1 MKTSSVGASPS
12 RGNGGTV
19 RRQLLKKLKQS
30 PDGGETLDRRQ
41 LLAALAEL
49 KRGSFDVRLPD
60 GWIGL
65 DGKIADA
72 FNDVVALNQRMSRE
86 LERLRRVVG
95 QEGRIAER
103 ADIGDVG
110 GSWGASIRFVNA
122 LIGDLVHP
130 TSETARVIGAVAKG
144 DLSHTM
150 ALQLDG
156 RALQGEFLRTAK
168 TVNRMLGRMKEPTA
182 PRSPTA
188 RSSSRHARWTS

>member
-103 ADIGDVG
+103 TREPATK
-110 GSWGASIRFVNA
+110 RFA
-122 LIGDLVHP
+122 
-130 TSETARVIGAVAKG
+130 ARLA
-144 DLSHTM
+144 
-150 ALQLDG
+150 QLDDEARRT
-156 RALQGEFLRTAK
+156 RASQ
-168 TVNRMLGRMKEPTA
+168 V
-182 PRSPTA
+182 
-188 RSSSRHARWTS
+188 

>member
-1 MKTSSVGASPS
+1 MRPGPSEAQGRNRRARAPLRANPLTFVRQPNSKGNGMKTSSVGASPS

-41 LLAALAEL
+41 LLSALAEL

-72 FNDVVALNQRMSRE
+72 FNDVVALNQGMSRE

-95 QEGRIAER
+95 QEG
-103 ADIGDVG
+103 
-110 GSWGASIRFVNA
+110 
-122 LIGDLVHP
+122 
-130 TSETARVIGAVAKG
+130 
-144 DLSHTM
+144 
-150 ALQLDG
+150 
-156 RALQGEFLRTAK
+156 
-168 TVNRMLGRMKEPTA
+168 
-182 PRSPTA
+182 
-188 RSSSRHARWTS
+188 